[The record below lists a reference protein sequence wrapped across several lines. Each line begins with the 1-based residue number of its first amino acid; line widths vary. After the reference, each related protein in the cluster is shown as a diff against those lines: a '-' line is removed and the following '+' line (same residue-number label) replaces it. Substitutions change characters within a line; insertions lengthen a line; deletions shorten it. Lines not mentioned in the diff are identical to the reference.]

1 MLPVFENPHFAV
13 RTPHSPMAAKKN
25 SSLDRV
31 LGRLDTLDSVNLA
44 NLVQRL
50 ARERGLLEEIFNTL
64 QEGVLVVTL
73 DGEIDYANAAAH
85 RLIGLGEDEL
95 EGQILWRLIPGLRPS
110 LGSALEDDTA
120 AALPVVAREFVLT
133 YPEPRT
139 VRLYMVP
146 FRGESR
152 GDQRRFAVILSDVT
166 REKEATAQQLEDER
180 TSSILLLAAGVAH
193 ELGNPLNSLT
203 IHLQL
208 IERKLKKLKASKEVD
223 SLTESLGVCRAEV
236 TQLDGIISNFLDAIR
251 PRPPDLAEL
260 DLGEVLTE
268 VLRFQQREFAD
279 RRVTVEAEALG
290 ALPTVMADR
299 NQIKQVFFNIT
310 KNALEAMAPG
320 GRLKIRARADDDSVF
335 LLFGDSGSGIKQ
347 DDLVRLFQP
356 YHTTK
361 PGGHGLGLMIVQ
373 RILREHGGQ
382 VGIESKEGIGT
393 VVTLQFPRKDRR
405 VRMLGGGRPA

>member
-1 MLPVFENPHFAV
+1 
-13 RTPHSPMAAKKN
+13 MAGKKN
-25 SSLDRV
+25 FSLDRV

-50 ARERGLLEEIFNTL
+50 ARERGLFEEIFNTL
-64 QEGVLVVTL
+64 QEGVLVITL
-73 DGEIDYANAAAH
+73 DGEIDYANDAAH

-95 EGQILWRLIPGLRPS
+95 AGQTLWRLIPGLRPS
-110 LGSALEDDTA
+110 LGGTLEDDTA
-120 AALPVVAREFVLT
+120 AALPVVAREFELT

-146 FRGESR
+146 FRGEAR
-152 GDQRRFAVILSDVT
+152 GDARRFAVILTDVT
-166 REKEATAQQLEDER
+166 RDKHATAQQLEDER

-208 IERKLKKLKASKEVD
+208 ITRKLKKLKTSKDTD
-223 SLTESLGVCRAEV
+223 SLVESVDVCRAEV
-236 TQLDGIISNFLDAIR
+236 ARLDGIIAHFLEAIR
-251 PRPPDLAEL
+251 PQPPDLAEL
-260 DLGEVLTE
+260 DLAEVLAE

-279 RRVTVEAEALG
+279 RRIAVEVEASG
-290 ALPTVMADR
+290 DLPVVMADR
-299 NQIKQVFFNIT
+299 NQLKQVFFNLA
-310 KNALEAMAPG
+310 KNALDAMEPG

-335 LLFGDSGSGIKQ
+335 LLFGDSGSGIKRE
-347 DDLVRLFQP
+347 DLVRVFQP

-382 VGIESKEGIGT
+382 VGIESKEGVGT

-405 VRMLGGGRPA
+405 VRMLGAGAPPTG

>member
-1 MLPVFENPHFAV
+1 MSQKPF
-13 RTPHSPMAAKKN
+13 MAGKKN
-25 SSLDRV
+25 FSLDRV

-50 ARERGLLEEIFNTL
+50 ARERGLFEEIFNTL
-64 QEGVLVVTL
+64 QEGVLVITL
-73 DGEIDYANAAAH
+73 DGEIDYANDAAH

-95 EGQILWRLIPGLRPS
+95 AGQTLWRLIPGLRPS
-110 LGSALEDDTA
+110 LGGTLEDDTA
-120 AALPVVAREFVLT
+120 AALPVVAREFELT

-146 FRGESR
+146 FRGEAR
-152 GDQRRFAVILSDVT
+152 GDARRFAVILTDVT
-166 REKEATAQQLEDER
+166 RDKHATAQQLEDER

-208 IERKLKKLKASKEVD
+208 ITRKLKKLKASKDTD
-223 SLTESLGVCRAEV
+223 SLVESVDVCRAEV
-236 TQLDGIISNFLDAIR
+236 ARLDGIIAHFLEAIR
-251 PRPPDLAEL
+251 PQPPDLAEL
-260 DLGEVLTE
+260 DLAEVLAE

-279 RRVTVEAEALG
+279 RRIAVEVEASG
-290 ALPTVMADR
+290 DLPVVMADR
-299 NQIKQVFFNIT
+299 NQLKQVFFNLA
-310 KNALEAMAPG
+310 KNALDAMEPG

-335 LLFGDSGSGIKQ
+335 LLFGDSGSGIKRE
-347 DDLVRLFQP
+347 DLVRVFQP

-382 VGIESKEGIGT
+382 VGIESKEGVGT

-405 VRMLGGGRPA
+405 VRMLGAGAPPTG

>member
-1 MLPVFENPHFAV
+1 
-13 RTPHSPMAAKKN
+13 MAGKKN

-50 ARERGLLEEIFNTL
+50 ARERGLFEEIFNTL
-64 QEGVLVVTL
+64 QEGVLVITL
-73 DGEIDYANAAAH
+73 DGEIDYANDAAH

-95 EGQILWRLIPGLRPS
+95 AGQTLWRLIPGLRPS
-110 LGSALEDDTA
+110 LGGTLEGDTA
-120 AALPVVAREFVLT
+120 AALPVVAREFELT

-146 FRGESR
+146 FRGEAR
-152 GDQRRFAVILSDVT
+152 RDARRFAVILTDVT
-166 REKEATAQQLEDER
+166 RDKHATAQQLEDER

-208 IERKLKKLKASKEVD
+208 IARKLKKLKASKD
-223 SLTESLGVCRAEV
+223 TESLVESVDVCRAEV
-236 TQLDGIISNFLDAIR
+236 ARLDGIIAHFLEAIR
-251 PRPPDLAEL
+251 PQPPDLAEL
-260 DLGEVLTE
+260 DLAEVLAE

-279 RRVTVEAEALG
+279 RRIAVEVEASG
-290 ALPTVMADR
+290 DLPVVMADR
-299 NQIKQVFFNIT
+299 NQLKQVFFNLA
-310 KNALEAMAPG
+310 KNALDAMEPG

-347 DDLVRLFQP
+347 EDLVRVFQP

-382 VGIESKEGIGT
+382 VGIESKEGVGT

-405 VRMLGGGRPA
+405 VRMLGGGTRPTW